1 MSFEIKKMG
10 KLGDQLEQQAY
21 DWVLPDIQ
29 EYFGVENISDL
40 TRENLQEI
48 EGFLNSDAWI
58 EGYVETVLRTVIDN
72 FEG

>member
-1 MSFEIKKMG
+1 MG
-10 KLGDQLEQQAY
+10 KLADQFEQQAY

-58 EGYVETVLRTVIDN
+58 EGYVELVLRTIIDN

>member
-1 MSFEIKKMG
+1 MG

-48 EGFLNSDAWI
+48 ERFLNSDAWI
-58 EGYVETVLRTVIDN
+58 EGYVEVVLRTIIDN

>member
-1 MSFEIKKMG
+1 MG

-40 TRENLQEI
+40 TRKNLQEI
-48 EGFLNSDAWI
+48 ERFLNSDAWI
-58 EGYVETVLRTVIDN
+58 EGYVEMVLRTIIDN

>member
-40 TRENLQEI
+40 TRKNLQEI
-48 EGFLNSDAWI
+48 ERFLNSDAWI
-58 EGYVETVLRTVIDN
+58 EGYVEMVLRTIIDN

>member
-29 EYFGVENISDL
+29 EYFGVEN
-40 TRENLQEI
+40 
-48 EGFLNSDAWI
+48 
-58 EGYVETVLRTVIDN
+58 
-72 FEG
+72 

>member
-48 EGFLNSDAWI
+48 ERFLNSDAWI
-58 EGYVETVLRTVIDN
+58 EGYVEVVLRTIIDN
-72 FEG
+72 FE

>member
-29 EYFGVENISDL
+29 EYFGVENITDL

-48 EGFLNSDAWI
+48 EGFLSSDAWI
-58 EGYVETVLRTVIDN
+58 EGYVEVVLRTIIDN
-72 FEG
+72 FE